1 MNMMAI
7 RIIIINEFDSS
18 LIKTRRVEP
27 YLLLSTRLEHTN
39 ITFFSIIHSL
49 TCLEER
55 VEPHNGR

>member
-18 LIKTRRVEP
+18 LIITRRIEP

-39 ITFFSIIHSL
+39 ITFFSITHSL

-55 VEPHNGR
+55 VEPPNGR